1 MAALQAD
8 QLTTM
13 SPKPLDGVRVVEL
26 GVVIAGPAAAAMLGD
41 WGADVIKVEPHAGD
55 PHRSNTVTAYFELDN
70 RNKRSICLD
79 LKAREGREILLRLL
93 ENADVF
99 VTNFRPAA
107 LAGLGLDYASL
118 SARFPRLVYAAV
130 TGYGQAAPEKAGY
143 DIGAFWSRAGVAMA
157 LTPEGDAPPVSRPGL
172 GDHPTGL
179 AMAAGIAAALFQRER
194 TGAGS
199 LVETSLLRTGLYV
212 LGSDLI
218 VEMDGARPVRGL
230 RRALYNPL
238 LACYQSQ
245 DGKWFWLLGLQGDRF
260 WPGLT
265 RALGRPDLLVDPR
278 FSNHGELVR
287 HRDELIPL
295 LDEIFSAWSMENLA
309 AAFAREDVWWDPIQ
323 DFHDVVADPMNAAAG
338 AFPQIDGS
346 SRRTVASPID
356 FGGELP
362 GQASRA
368 PETGEHT
375 EQLLLDLGYEWD
387 DIARL
392 QQERVIP

>member
-1 MAALQAD
+1 M
-8 QLTTM
+8 T
-13 SPKPLDGVRVVEL
+13 SKPLDGVRVVEL
-26 GVVIAGPAAAAMLGD
+26 GVVIAGPAAAAMLAD
-41 WGADVIKVEPHAGD
+41 WGADVVKVEPREGD
-55 PHRSNTVTAYFELDN
+55 PHRANTETAYFELDN
-70 RNKRSICLD
+70 RNKRSMCLD
-79 LKAREGREILLRLL
+79 LKVDGGREILLRLL
-93 ENADVF
+93 EDADVF
-99 VTNFRPAA
+99 VTNLRPAA
-107 LAGLGLDYASL
+107 LGGLGLDYETL
-118 SARFPRLVYAAV
+118 SVRFPRLVYASI

-143 DIGAFWSRAGVAMA
+143 DIGAFWSRAGIALA

-179 AMAAGIAAALFQRER
+179 AMVAGIAAALFQRER

-212 LGSDLI
+212 LGSDLM
-218 VEMDGARPVRGL
+218 VQMAGARPVRGL

-265 RALGRPDLLVDPR
+265 RALERPDLLTDPR
-278 FSNHGELVR
+278 FSTHADLVR

-295 LDEIFSAWSMENLA
+295 LDDVFGEWTMEKLA
-309 AAFAREDVWWDPIQ
+309 AAFAREDVWWDPVQ
-323 DFHDVVADPMNAAAG
+323 DFADVVADPLTAASG
-338 AFPQIDGS
+338 AFPRVDGS

-356 FGGELP
+356 FAGELP
-362 GQASRA
+362 GEAGRA
-368 PETGEHT
+368 PELGEHT
-375 EQLLLDLGYEWD
+375 EQLLIDLGYEWE

-392 QQERVIP
+392 QERGAIP